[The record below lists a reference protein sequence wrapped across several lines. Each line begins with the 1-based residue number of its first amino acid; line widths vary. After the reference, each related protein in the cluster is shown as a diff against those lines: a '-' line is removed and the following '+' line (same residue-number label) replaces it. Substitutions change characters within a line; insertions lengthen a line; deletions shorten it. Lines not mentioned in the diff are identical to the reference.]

1 MCIPDVFCLWN
12 SMMDWEENCSNPVH
26 TMVTH
31 YAASASSPDLT
42 IRHCLCVC
50 VCVCVCVSL
59 SLSLSL
65 RGTNNLSS
73 QLLPIFS
80 CSFLSWL
87 TVQGSWCTGI
97 SIARFWWKRKPKFWA
112 WNWRRETDKS
122 RQREIVF
129 LVVQELLPREIVLL
143 LEERRS
149 SADHERVSR
158 ISSLWQSPSFSR

>member
-12 SMMDWEENCSNPVH
+12 SMMDWEESCSSPVN

-31 YAASASSPDLT
+31 AASASSPDLT
-42 IRHCLCVC
+42 VRHCL
-50 VCVCVCVSL
+50 CVCVCVSL
-59 SLSLSL
+59 SLSLSISGAQVVCL
-65 RGTNNLSS
+65 VGCYQS
-73 QLLPIFS
+73 FC

-87 TVQGSWCTGI
+87 SVQGSWCTGI
-97 SIARFWWKRKPKFWA
+97 SIARFWWKRKPKLWA

-122 RQREIVF
+122 CQQELVF
-129 LVVQELLPREIVLL
+129 LVVQVLLPREIVLL

>member
-1 MCIPDVFCLWN
+1 MHPWCVLFVKFDDGLGGELQQSRKYYGDTCSFCFISRPDRPPLF
-12 SMMDWEENCSNPVH
+12 
-26 TMVTH
+26 
-31 YAASASSPDLT
+31 
-42 IRHCLCVC
+42 

-59 SLSLSL
+59 SLSLSISGAQVVCL
-65 RGTNNLSS
+65 VGCYQS
-73 QLLPIFS
+73 FC

-87 TVQGSWCTGI
+87 SVQGSWCTGI
-97 SIARFWWKRKPKFWA
+97 SIARFWWKRKPKLWA

-122 RQREIVF
+122 CQQELVF
-129 LVVQELLPREIVLL
+129 LVVQVLLPREIVLL